1 MPKYIGLVRGIN
13 VGGNNLLKM
22 SDLKTICESAGFTNV
37 QTYVNSGNV
46 IFDARSPSNL
56 AKKIEDGIRRSAGL
70 DVRVVVRTPDELRA
84 AIAAN
89 PFPVGPM
96 RELKRMMIT
105 FLSDTPSAAGRATF
119 FDACKAFPEEVHL
132 EGREL
137 YIYYSDGDGPAR
149 SKLANMPLEKK
160 LGVTGTARNWN
171 TVTKLL
177 ELATSRSRRSG

>member
-1 MPKYIGLVRGIN
+1 MPKFIGLVRGIN
-13 VGGNNLLKM
+13 VGGNNPLKM
-22 SDLKTICESAGFTNV
+22 SDLKAICESAGFTNV

-70 DVRVVVRTPDELRA
+70 DVRVVVRTPGELRA
-84 AIAAN
+84 TIAAN
-89 PFPVGPM
+89 PFPIGPT
-96 RELKRMMIT
+96 REPKRMMIT
-105 FLSDTPSAAGRATF
+105 FLSDTPAATGRATF
-119 FDACKAFPEEVHL
+119 LAACEGFPEEVHL

-137 YIYYSDGDGPAR
+137 YIYYGAGIAR

-177 ELATSRSRRSG
+177 ELATS